1 MIEKKLR
8 KYLIPNILAMV
19 GISCYILADT
29 FFISKAAGTDGITAL
44 NLTLPVFGMMFALG
58 SMIGIGSATRYSLCK
73 LMSRKNTEQFFSNAV
88 IWSLIISMIFVLA
101 GIICPDTILRL
112 MGADSSILKTGLPYI
127 RTVLMFAPF
136 FMLNYTF
143 TSFVRNDG
151 DPGIAMAATLS
162 SSFFN
167 IIFDYIFM
175 FPMGMGMTGAALAT
189 GVSPIVSMAVCMI
202 HFMSKKNTIRFMI
215 KFPSVRMLALSCSL
229 GIAGFIGEIS
239 SAVTSMAFN
248 FILLDIKGNIAVAAY
263 GAIANVALVGIA
275 IFNGIGQGLQPMA
288 SDAEGSG
295 NEDAKRRIHRHSQ
308 QIGLAISCFL
318 MILIWVFAEQIVGIF
333 NSENSKEMA
342 ELAVTGIRLYGIGF
356 PLAAMNIIKAG
367 FLSASGRAKEC
378 FIISVS
384 RGIAAIIFFAFV
396 LSILF
401 GIYGVWIAFPAA
413 ELLTLVLSIFIQKK
427 STKRSETDE
436 K

>member
-73 LMSRKNTEQFFSNAV
+73 LMSRKNTEHFFSNAI

-151 DPGIAMAATLS
+151 APGIAMAATLS

-202 HFMSKKNTIRFMI
+202 HFLSKKNTIRFMI
-215 KFPSVRMLALSCSL
+215 KLPSVHMLLLSCSL

-248 FILLDIKGNIAVAAY
+248 FILLDIRGNIAVAAY

-288 SDAEGSG
+288 SDAEGSK
-295 NEDAKRRIHRHSQ
+295 NEDAKRRIHGHSQ
-308 QIGLAISCFL
+308 HIGLVISCFL
-318 MILIWVFAEQIVGIF
+318 MILVCIFAAQIVGIF
-333 NSENSKEMA
+333 NSENSNEMA
-342 ELAVTGIRLYGIGF
+342 ELAVTGIRLYSIGF
-356 PLAAMNIIKAG
+356 PLAAMNIIRAG
-367 FLSASGRAKEC
+367 FLSASGRAKDC

-401 GIYGVWIAFPAA
+401 GIYGVWLAFPSA
-413 ELLTLVLSIFIQKK
+413 ELLTLILSMFMQKNQH
-427 STKRSETDE
+427 KRSETDE

>member
-1 MIEKKLR
+1 MTEKKLR

-29 FFISKAAGTDGITAL
+29 FFISKAAGANGITAL

-58 SMIGIGSATRYSLCK
+58 SMIGIGSATRYNLCK

-88 IWSLIISMIFVLA
+88 IWSLIVSMIFVLA

-112 MGADSSILKTGLPYI
+112 MGADSSILNTGLPYI

-151 DPGIAMAATLS
+151 APGIAMAATLS

-175 FPMGMGMTGAALAT
+175 FPMEMGMTGAALAT
-189 GVSPIVSMAVCMI
+189 GISPIVSMAVCMI
-202 HFMSKKNTIRFMI
+202 HFLSKKNTIRFMI
-215 KFPSVRMLALSCSL
+215 KLPSVRMLILSCSL

-248 FILLDIKGNIAVAAY
+248 FILLDIRGNIAVAAY

-288 SDAEGSG
+288 SDAEGSK

-318 MILIWVFAEQIVGIF
+318 MILIWIFAERIVGIF

-342 ELAVTGIRLYGIGF
+342 ELAVTGIRLYSIGF
-356 PLAAMNIIKAG
+356 PLAAMNIIRAG
-367 FLSASGRAKEC
+367 FLSATGRAKEC

-401 GIYGVWIAFPAA
+401 RIYGVWLAFPAA
-413 ELLTLVLSIFIQKK
+413 ELLTLIFSMFMQKK
-427 STKRSETDE
+427 STQKV
-436 K
+436 

>member
-73 LMSRKNTEQFFSNAV
+73 LMSRKNTEMFFSNS
-88 IWSLIISMIFVLA
+88 IMWSLIISMIFVLS
-101 GIICPDTILRL
+101 GICCPDAILRL
-112 MGADSSILKTGLPYI
+112 MGADSNILRTGLPYI

-143 TSFVRNDG
+143 TAFVRNDNA
-151 DPGIAMAATLS
+151 PGIAMAATLS

-189 GVSPIVSMAVCMI
+189 GISPIVSISVCMI
-202 HFMSKKNTIRFMI
+202 HFLSKKNTIRFVL
-215 KFPSVRMLALSCSL
+215 KLPSVRLLLLSCSL

-275 IFNGIGQGLQPMA
+275 IFNGIAQGLQPMA
-288 SDAEGSG
+288 SDAEGSKD
-295 NEDAKRRIHRHSQ
+295 EDTKRRIHRHSQ
-308 QIGLAISCFL
+308 HIGFAVSCVL
-318 MILIWVFAEQIVGIF
+318 MLLIWIFAKQIIGIF
-333 NSENSKEMA
+333 NSENSREMA
-342 ELAVTGIRLYGIGF
+342 ELAVTGIRLYSIGF
-356 PLAAMNIIKAG
+356 PFAAWNIIKAG
-367 FLSASGRAKEC
+367 FFSASGRAREC

-384 RGIAAIIFFAFV
+384 RGIAAIVFFAFV
-396 LSILF
+396 LSVLF
-401 GIYGVWIAFPAA
+401 GIYGVWLAFPAA
-413 ELLTLVLSIFIQKK
+413 ELLTLLLSIFMLKNHHR
-427 STKRSETDE
+427 RSEVHE

>member
-1 MIEKKLR
+1 MTEKKLR

-58 SMIGIGSATRYSLCK
+58 SMIGIGSATRYSLSK
-73 LMSRKNTEQFFSNAV
+73 LMLRKNTEQFFSNAV

-101 GIICPDTILRL
+101 GIICPDTIFRL

-143 TSFVRNDG
+143 TAFVRNDG
-151 DPGIAMAATLS
+151 SPGIAMAATLS

-175 FPMGMGMTGAALAT
+175 FPMGMGMKGAALAT
-189 GVSPIVSMAVCMI
+189 GISPIVSMAVCMI
-202 HFMSKKNTIRFMI
+202 HFLSKKNTIRFMI
-215 KFPSVRMLALSCSL
+215 KLPSVRMLALSCSL

-248 FILLDIKGNIAVAAY
+248 FILLDIRGNIAVAAY

-333 NSENSKEMA
+333 NSENSHEMA
-342 ELAVTGIRLYGIGF
+342 ELAETGLRLYSIGF
-356 PLAAMNIIKAG
+356 SLAVCNIIRAG
-367 FLSASGRAKEC
+367 FLSASGRAMES

-384 RGIAAIIFFAFV
+384 RGIAAIVFFAFV
-396 LSILF
+396 LSALS
-401 GIYGVWIAFPAA
+401 GIYGVWLAFPAA

-427 STKRSETDE
+427 STKRSEKDE

>member
-101 GIICPDTILRL
+101 GIFCPDTILRL

-143 TSFVRNDG
+143 TAFVRNDG

-175 FPMGMGMTGAALAT
+175 FPIGMGMTG
-189 GVSPIVSMAVCMI
+189 P
-202 HFMSKKNTIRFMI
+202 
-215 KFPSVRMLALSCSL
+215 
-229 GIAGFIGEIS
+229 
-239 SAVTSMAFN
+239 
-248 FILLDIKGNIAVAAY
+248 LLQQE
-263 GAIANVALVGIA
+263 
-275 IFNGIGQGLQPMA
+275 F
-288 SDAEGSG
+288 
-295 NEDAKRRIHRHSQ
+295 RR
-308 QIGLAISCFL
+308 
-318 MILIWVFAEQIVGIF
+318 
-333 NSENSKEMA
+333 
-342 ELAVTGIRLYGIGF
+342 
-356 PLAAMNIIKAG
+356 
-367 FLSASGRAKEC
+367 
-378 FIISVS
+378 
-384 RGIAAIIFFAFV
+384 
-396 LSILF
+396 
-401 GIYGVWIAFPAA
+401 
-413 ELLTLVLSIFIQKK
+413 
-427 STKRSETDE
+427 
-436 K
+436 

>member
-1 MIEKKLR
+1 
-8 KYLIPNILAMV
+8 
-19 GISCYILADT
+19 
-29 FFISKAAGTDGITAL
+29 
-44 NLTLPVFGMMFALG
+44 
-58 SMIGIGSATRYSLCK
+58 
-73 LMSRKNTEQFFSNAV
+73 
-88 IWSLIISMIFVLA
+88 
-101 GIICPDTILRL
+101 
-112 MGADSSILKTGLPYI
+112 
-127 RTVLMFAPF
+127 
-136 FMLNYTF
+136 
-143 TSFVRNDG
+143 
-151 DPGIAMAATLS
+151 
-162 SSFFN
+162 
-167 IIFDYIFM
+167 
-175 FPMGMGMTGAALAT
+175 
-189 GVSPIVSMAVCMI
+189 
-202 HFMSKKNTIRFMI
+202 
-215 KFPSVRMLALSCSL
+215 
-229 GIAGFIGEIS
+229 
-239 SAVTSMAFN
+239 
-248 FILLDIKGNIAVAAY
+248 
-263 GAIANVALVGIA
+263 
-275 IFNGIGQGLQPMA
+275 MA